1 MEFNNFKNW
10 VQAHNGLIFQKDS
23 FERIEEAF
31 NFFEEYGTIELDA
44 RIFNRLHPKSKQTKF
59 GITYT
64 PKNIRQE
71 IIYTIFKK
79 LKKQERKIIDLTF
92 CDPCSGSGTF
102 AIDVALE
109 LTKYGIDLYFIFN
122 NNIYISDKDEVSLLL
137 SMSNIYLFLKRNDIN
152 VFDIRLNASLV
163 DFFIDNKKYDVFI
176 TNPPYV
182 KLQNIT
188 ITEREYL
195 KTKFKEV
202 FSGALGTAPLFLFH
216 MLNRLNQNGLVG
228 VITQNNFFTSIA
240 AKKIRYHISKHLYQ
254 INTFG
259 SNHIFE
265 DVSAYTC
272 LLFLSKEEQ
281 LTFNYVKDSIFCEM
295 KNDILD
301 PEKWRLGTPSQL
313 FFLRKTESSGIR
325 LGDLCDIFVGVATLK
340 DKAFTVFNENGQ
352 WVSQSPSGQKLII
365 ESGVIK
371 PLIKISELN
380 SDVDIENNSRGIIFP
395 YEIEENKFRP
405 FTEEK
410 FQDIYPQTYL
420 ALKLWQNEL
429 KLRSS
434 FKKGGVWYEW
444 GRTQS
449 MKSIKDKL
457 LTKTFNN
464 FPQFMLDTT
473 DSLFSNGY
481 ALKPKGVSLS
491 FIQKILNSQFFWK
504 YAKLT
509 SFEIEGGY
517 QCYQKNFIE
526 NFTIPESL
534 IALEEEVIN
543 MKYLSSTFFYKHYE
557 LL

>member
-1 MEFNNFKNW
+1 M
-10 VQAHNGLIFQKDS
+10 
-23 FERIEEAF
+23 
-31 NFFEEYGTIELDA
+31 
-44 RIFNRLHPKSKQTKF
+44 
-59 GITYT
+59 
-64 PKNIRQE
+64 
-71 IIYTIFKK
+71 
-79 LKKQERKIIDLTF
+79 
-92 CDPCSGSGTF
+92 
-102 AIDVALE
+102 
-109 LTKYGIDLYFIFN
+109 
-122 NNIYISDKDEVSLLL
+122 
-137 SMSNIYLFLKRNDIN
+137 
-152 VFDIRLNASLV
+152 
-163 DFFIDNKKYDVFI
+163 
-176 TNPPYV
+176 
-182 KLQNIT
+182 
-188 ITEREYL
+188 
-195 KTKFKEV
+195 
-202 FSGALGTAPLFLFH
+202 
-216 MLNRLNQNGLVG
+216 
-228 VITQNNFFTSIA
+228 
-240 AKKIRYHISKHLYQ
+240 
-254 INTFG
+254 
-259 SNHIFE
+259 
-265 DVSAYTC
+265 
-272 LLFLSKEEQ
+272 
-281 LTFNYVKDSIFCEM
+281 
-295 KNDILD
+295 
-301 PEKWRLGTPSQL
+301 
-313 FFLRKTESSGIR
+313 
-325 LGDLCDIFVGVATLK
+325 
-340 DKAFTVFNENGQ
+340 
-352 WVSQSPSGQKLII
+352 II

-543 MKYLSSTFFYKHYE
+543 MKYLSSTFFINIMNCYNEECFEDSIQLSMKKNHQVELIQICYKFQLDSRGSSIDCYF
-557 LL
+557 